1 MRPLRPVGIAGYGA
15 YVPRLRVRTA
25 DISATWRARGGAA
38 PAVEEKSVPGPDED
52 VITMAIEAART
63 ALDRAGAG
71 IGPLGAV
78 WVGTES
84 KPYAVKPSAT
94 VVAEA
99 LGVTPRIVAADM
111 EFACKAGSEAMQ
123 AAVAFVGSGMVS
135 AALAIGM
142 DTAQS
147 KPGDALEYT
156 AGCGGA
162 AFVFA
167 PAEEALAVVEAS
179 VSHVTDTPDFF
190 RREAAHYPEH
200 GGRFTGEPSYFHHT
214 LAASRRLLAEAGS
227 APGDYAHAV
236 FHQPVPKFVERAAAE
251 LGFRR
256 AQIAAGLV
264 APRMGNAY
272 AGSSLL
278 GLAAALDVARA
289 GERIFFCSYGSGAG
303 SDAFSFR
310 VTERIERL
318 GTADGARRGPT
329 VADYLARR
337 RPVDGYGHYLRLR
350 RKIRRA

>member
-1 MRPLRPVGIAGYGA
+1 MRPNREVGIAGYGA

-25 DISATWRARGGAA
+25 DISNAWRPRGAAA
-38 PAVEEKSVPGPDED
+38 PAVAEKSVPGPDED
-52 VITMAIEAART
+52 VVTMAIEAART
-63 ALDRAGAG
+63 ALDRSGLETAD
-71 IGPLGAV
+71 IGAV

-94 VVAEA
+94 IVAEA
-99 LGVTPRIVAADM
+99 LGVTPHVVAADM

-123 AAVAFVGSGMVS
+123 AAVAFVGSGMVE

-162 AFVFA
+162 AYLFA
-167 PAEEALAVVEAS
+167 AAGEALAVVEAS
-179 VSHVTDTPDFF
+179 ISHVTDTPDFF

-200 GGRFTGEPSYFHHT
+200 GGRFTGEPSYFRHT
-214 LAASRRLLAEAGS
+214 LAASRKLLAEIGAE
-227 APGDYAHAV
+227 AKDFAHAV

-251 LGFRR
+251 LGFSRP
-256 AQIAAGLV
+256 QIRTGLV

-278 GLAAALDVARA
+278 GPAAVLDVAKP
-289 GERIFFCSYGSGAG
+289 GDRIFFCSYGSGAG

-310 VTERIERL
+310 VTERIEER
-318 GTADGARRGPT
+318 RRGPA
-329 VADYLARR
+329 VIDYLERR
-337 RPVDGYGHYLRLR
+337 RALEGYGPYLRLR
-350 RKIRRA
+350 GKIKRS

>member
-1 MRPLRPVGIAGYGA
+1 MRASRAVGIAGYGA

-25 DISATWRARGGAA
+25 NISATWRVRGAAA
-38 PAVEEKSVPGPDED
+38 PAVAEKSVPGADED
-52 VITMAIEAART
+52 VVTMAIEAART
-63 ALDRAGAG
+63 ALERSGAALEA
-71 IGPLGAV
+71 IGAI

-94 VVAEA
+94 IVAEA
-99 LGVTPRIVAADM
+99 LGITPHVVAADM

-123 AAVAFVGSGMVS
+123 AAVAFVGSSMVD

-162 AFVFA
+162 AYLFA
-167 PAEEALAVVEAS
+167 AAADALAVVEAS
-179 VSHVTDTPDFF
+179 ISHVTDTPDFF

-200 GGRFTGEPSYFHHT
+200 GGRFTGEPSYFRHT
-214 LAASRRLLAEAGS
+214 LAASRKLLAEVGS
-227 APGDYAHAV
+227 EAKDYAHAV
-236 FHQPVPKFVERAAAE
+236 FHQPVPKFVEKAAAE
-251 LGFRR
+251 LGFTPR
-256 AQIAAGLV
+256 QIRTGLV

-278 GLAAALDVARA
+278 GLAAVLDVARP
-289 GERIFFCSYGSGAG
+289 GDRVFFCSYGSGAG

-310 VTERIERL
+310 VTERIAER
-318 GTADGARRGPT
+318 RRGPS
-329 VADYLARR
+329 VVDYLERR
-337 RPVDGYGHYLRLR
+337 RLVDGYGQYLRLR
-350 RKIRRA
+350 GKIRRS

>member
-1 MRPLRPVGIAGYGA
+1 MRASREVGIAGYGA

-25 DISATWRARGGAA
+25 DIAAAWRVRGAAA
-38 PAVEEKSVPGPDED
+38 PAVAEKSVPAADED
-52 VITMAIEAART
+52 VVTMAIEAART
-63 ALDRAGAG
+63 ALDRAGADPDA
-71 IGPLGAV
+71 IGAI

-94 VVAEA
+94 IVAEA
-99 LGVTPRIVAADM
+99 LGITPHVVAADM

-123 AAVAFVGSGMVS
+123 AAVAFVGSSMVE

-162 AFVFA
+162 AYLFA
-167 PAEEALAVVEAS
+167 AAADSLAVVEAS

-200 GGRFTGEPSYFHHT
+200 GGRFTGEPSYFLHT
-214 LAASRRLLAEAGS
+214 LAASRRLLAEVGS
-227 APGDYAHAV
+227 EAKDFAHAV
-236 FHQPVPKFVERAAAE
+236 FHQPVPKFVEKAAAE
-251 LGFRR
+251 LGFTRR
-256 AQIAAGLV
+256 QIRTGLV

-278 GLAAALDVARA
+278 GFAAVLDVAQP
-289 GERIFFCSYGSGAG
+289 GDRIFFCSYGSGAG

-310 VTERIERL
+310 VTARIEER
-318 GTADGARRGPT
+318 RRGPS
-329 VADYLARR
+329 VVDYLERR
-337 RPVDGYGHYLRLR
+337 RLVNGYGHYLKLR
-350 RKIRRA
+350 GKIRRS

>member
-1 MRPLRPVGIAGYGA
+1 MKPNREVGIAGYGA

-25 DISATWRARGGAA
+25 DIAATWRARGSAA
-38 PAVEEKSVPGPDED
+38 PAVAEKSVPGPDED
-52 VITMAIEAART
+52 VVTMAIEAART
-63 ALDRAGAG
+63 ALDRAGTDPDT
-71 IGPLGAV
+71 IGAL

-94 VVAEA
+94 IVAEA
-99 LGVTPRIVAADM
+99 LGITPHVVAADL

-123 AAVAFVGSGMVS
+123 AAVAFVGSGMVE
-135 AALAIGM
+135 AAIAIGM

-162 AFVFA
+162 AYLFA
-167 PAEEALAVVEAS
+167 PAADALAVVEAS

-214 LAASRRLLAEAGS
+214 LAASRKLLAEVGLEAKS
-227 APGDYAHAV
+227 FAHAV
-236 FHQPVPKFVERAAAE
+236 FHQPVPKFVEKAAAE
-251 LGFRR
+251 LGFSRQ
-256 AQIAAGLV
+256 QIRTGLV

-278 GLAAALDVARA
+278 GLAAVLDVAEPGDRV
-289 GERIFFCSYGSGAG
+289 FFCSYGSGAG

-310 VTERIERL
+310 VTERIAER
-318 GTADGARRGPT
+318 RRGPA
-329 VADYLARR
+329 VLDYLEHRR
-337 RPVDGYGHYLRLR
+337 LVEGYGPYLRLR
-350 RKIRRA
+350 GKIRRS

>member
-1 MRPLRPVGIAGYGA
+1 MRPNREVGIAGYGA

-25 DISATWRARGGAA
+25 DISDAWRPRGAAA
-38 PAVEEKSVPGPDED
+38 PAVAEKSVPGPDED
-52 VITMAIEAART
+52 VVTMAIEAART
-63 ALDRAGAG
+63 ALDRAGTDPDS
-71 IGPLGAV
+71 IGAI

-94 VVAEA
+94 IVAEA
-99 LGVTPRIVAADM
+99 LGITPHVVAADM

-123 AAVAFVGSGMVS
+123 AAVAFVGSGMVE

-162 AFVFA
+162 AYLFGDA
-167 PAEEALAVVEAS
+167 GEALAVVEAS

-200 GGRFTGEPSYFHHT
+200 GGRFTGEPSYFRHT
-214 LAASRRLLAEAGS
+214 LAASRKLLAEVGLEAK
-227 APGDYAHAV
+227 DFAHAV
-236 FHQPVPKFVERAAAE
+236 FHQPVPKFVEKAAAE
-251 LGFRR
+251 LGFTRE
-256 AQIAAGLV
+256 QIRVGLV

-278 GLAAALDVARA
+278 GLAAVLDVALP
-289 GERIFFCSYGSGAG
+289 GDRIFFCSYGSGAG

-310 VTERIERL
+310 VTGRIAER
-318 GTADGARRGPT
+318 RRGPT
-329 VADYLARR
+329 VTDYLDRR
-337 RPVDGYGHYLRLR
+337 RLVDGYGQYLRLR
-350 RKIRRA
+350 GKIRRS

>member
-1 MRPLRPVGIAGYGA
+1 MRASRAVGIAGYGA

-25 DISATWRARGGAA
+25 DISAAWRVRGAAA
-38 PAVEEKSVPGPDED
+38 PAVAEKSVPAADED
-52 VITMAIEAART
+52 VVTMAIEAART
-63 ALDRAGAG
+63 ALDRAGTG
-71 IGPLGAV
+71 PDVIGAI

-94 VVAEA
+94 IVAEA
-99 LGVTPRIVAADM
+99 LGITPHVVAADM

-123 AAVAFVGSGMVS
+123 AAVAFVGSSMVE

-162 AFVFA
+162 AYLFA
-167 PAEEALAVVEAS
+167 AAADALAVVEAS

-214 LAASRRLLAEAGS
+214 LAASRRLLAEVGS
-227 APGDYAHAV
+227 EAKDFAHAV
-236 FHQPVPKFVERAAAE
+236 FHQPVPKFVEKAAAE
-251 LGFRR
+251 LGFTRQ
-256 AQIAAGLV
+256 QIRTGLV

-278 GLAAALDVARA
+278 GLAAVLDVAQP
-289 GERIFFCSYGSGAG
+289 GDRIFFCSYGSGAG

-310 VTERIERL
+310 VTERIEER
-318 GTADGARRGPT
+318 RRGPS
-329 VADYLARR
+329 VVDYLERR
-337 RPVDGYGHYLRLR
+337 RLVDGYGHYLRLR
-350 RKIRRA
+350 GKIRRS

>member
-1 MRPLRPVGIAGYGA
+1 MRPNLQVGIAGYGA

-25 DISATWRARGGAA
+25 DIAATWRARGAAA
-38 PAVEEKSVPGPDED
+38 PAVAEKSVPGPDED
-52 VITMAIEAART
+52 VVTMAIEAART
-63 ALDRAGAG
+63 ALARAGAQPDA
-71 IGPLGAV
+71 IGAI

-94 VVAEA
+94 IVAEA
-99 LGVTPRIVAADM
+99 LGITPHVVAADM

-123 AAVAFVGSGMVS
+123 AAVAFVGSGMVE

-162 AFVFA
+162 AYLFA
-167 PAEEALAVVEAS
+167 GAADALAVVEAS

-200 GGRFTGEPSYFHHT
+200 GGRFTGEPSYFRHT
-214 LAASRRLLAEAGS
+214 LAASRRLFAELGCE
-227 APGDYAHAV
+227 PQDFAHAV
-236 FHQPVPKFVERAAAE
+236 FHQPVPKFVEKVAAD
-251 LGFRR
+251 LGFTRR
-256 AQIAAGLV
+256 QIERGLV

-278 GLAAALDVARA
+278 GLAAVLDTACPGDRL
-289 GERIFFCSYGSGAG
+289 FFCSYGSGAG
-303 SDAFSFR
+303 SDAFALR
-310 VTERIERL
+310 VTERIAAR
-318 GTADGARRGPT
+318 RRGPS
-329 VADYLARR
+329 VADYLDRR

-350 RKIRRA
+350 GKIRR

>member
-1 MRPLRPVGIAGYGA
+1 MRASREVGIAGYGA

-25 DISATWRARGGAA
+25 DIAAAWRARGAAA
-38 PAVEEKSVPGPDED
+38 PAVAEKSVPGADED
-52 VITMAIEAART
+52 VVTMAIEAART
-63 ALDRAGAG
+63 ALDRAGNGHPANPVIDA
-71 IGPLGAV
+71 IGAI

-99 LGVTPRIVAADM
+99 LGITPHVVAADM

-123 AAVAFVGSGMVS
+123 AAVAFVGSGMVR

-147 KPGDALEYT
+147 KPGDALEHT

-162 AFVFA
+162 AFLFA
-167 PAEEALAVVEAS
+167 DAGDALAVVEAS

-190 RREAAHYPEH
+190 RREGAHYPEH
-200 GGRFTGEPSYFHHT
+200 GGRFTGEPSYFRHT
-214 LAASRRLLAEAGS
+214 LAASRQLLAEVESG
-227 APGDYAHAV
+227 PEDFAHAV

-251 LGFRR
+251 LGFTSRQVR
-256 AQIAAGLV
+256 TGLV

-278 GLAAALDVARA
+278 GLAAVLDVARP
-289 GERIFFCSYGSGAG
+289 GDRIFFCSYGSGAG

-310 VTERIERL
+310 VTDRIEGR
-318 GTADGARRGPT
+318 RRGPA
-329 VADYLARR
+329 VADYLDRR
-337 RPVDGYGHYLRLR
+337 RLVDGYGNYLRLR
-350 RKIRRA
+350 GKIRRS

>member
-1 MRPLRPVGIAGYGA
+1 MRPNREVGIAGYGA
-15 YVPRLRVRTA
+15 YVPRLRVRTE
-25 DISATWRARGGAA
+25 DISSAWRPRGAAA
-38 PAVEEKSVPGPDED
+38 PAVAEKSVPGADED
-52 VITMAIEAART
+52 VVTMAIEAART
-63 ALDRAGAG
+63 ALDRAGTAPDS
-71 IGPLGAV
+71 IGAV

-94 VVAEA
+94 IVAEA
-99 LGVTPRIVAADM
+99 LGITPHVVAADM

-123 AAVAFVGSGMVS
+123 AAVAFVGSGMVE

-162 AFVFA
+162 AYLFGDA
-167 PAEEALAVVEAS
+167 GEALAVVEAS

-200 GGRFTGEPSYFHHT
+200 GGRFTGEPSYFRHT
-214 LAASRRLLAEAGS
+214 LAASRKLLAEVGLS
-227 APGDYAHAV
+227 PRDFAHAV

-251 LGFRR
+251 LGFTRE
-256 AQIAAGLV
+256 QIRVGLV

-278 GLAAALDVARA
+278 GLAAVLDVAMP
-289 GERIFFCSYGSGAG
+289 GDRIFFCSYGSGAG
-303 SDAFSFR
+303 SDAFCFR
-310 VTERIERL
+310 VTARIEER
-318 GTADGARRGPT
+318 RRGPA
-329 VADYLARR
+329 VVDYLDRR
-337 RPVDGYGHYLRLR
+337 RVVDGYGQYLRLR
-350 RKIRRA
+350 GKIRRS

>member
-1 MRPLRPVGIAGYGA
+1 MRASRAVGIAGYGA

-25 DISATWRARGGAA
+25 DISAAWRVRGAAA
-38 PAVEEKSVPGPDED
+38 PAVAEKSVPAADED
-52 VITMAIEAART
+52 VVTMAIEAART
-63 ALDRAGAG
+63 ALDRAGTG
-71 IGPLGAV
+71 PDVIGAI

-94 VVAEA
+94 IVAEA
-99 LGVTPRIVAADM
+99 LGITPHVVAADM

-123 AAVAFVGSGMVS
+123 AAVAFVGSSMVE

-162 AFVFA
+162 AYLFA
-167 PAEEALAVVEAS
+167 AAADALAVVEAS

-214 LAASRRLLAEAGS
+214 LAASRRLLAEVGS
-227 APGDYAHAV
+227 EAKDFAHAV
-236 FHQPVPKFVERAAAE
+236 FHQPVPKFVEKAAAE
-251 LGFRR
+251 LGFTRQ
-256 AQIAAGLV
+256 QIRTGLV

-278 GLAAALDVARA
+278 GLAAVLDMARP
-289 GERIFFCSYGSGAG
+289 GDRIFFCSYGSGAG

-310 VTERIERL
+310 VTERIEER
-318 GTADGARRGPT
+318 RRGPS
-329 VADYLARR
+329 VVDYLERR
-337 RPVDGYGHYLRLR
+337 RLVDGYGHYLRLR
-350 RKIRRA
+350 GKIRRS

>member
-1 MRPLRPVGIAGYGA
+1 MRPNREVGIAGYGA
-15 YVPRLRVRTA
+15 YVPRLRVRTE
-25 DISATWRARGGAA
+25 DISDVWRPRGAAA
-38 PAVEEKSVPGPDED
+38 PAVAEKSVPGPDED
-52 VITMAIEAART
+52 VVTMAIEAART
-63 ALDRAGAG
+63 ALDRAGTDPDS
-71 IGPLGAV
+71 IGAV

-94 VVAEA
+94 IVAEA
-99 LGVTPRIVAADM
+99 LGITPHVVAADM

-123 AAVAFVGSGMVS
+123 AAVAFVGSGMVE

-162 AFVFA
+162 AYLFGDGS
-167 PAEEALAVVEAS
+167 EALAVVEAS

-190 RREAAHYPEH
+190 RRETAHYPEH
-200 GGRFTGEPSYFHHT
+200 GSRFTGEPSYFRHT
-214 LAASRRLLAEAGS
+214 LAASRKLLAEVGLE
-227 APGDYAHAV
+227 PKDFAHAV

-251 LGFRR
+251 LGFTREQVR
-256 AQIAAGLV
+256 VGLV

-278 GLAAALDVARA
+278 GLAAVLDVAKP

-303 SDAFSFR
+303 SDAFCFR
-310 VTERIERL
+310 VTARIEER
-318 GTADGARRGPT
+318 RRGPAVT
-329 VADYLARR
+329 DYLDRR
-337 RPVDGYGHYLRLR
+337 RLVDGYGQYLRLR
-350 RKIRRA
+350 GKIRRS